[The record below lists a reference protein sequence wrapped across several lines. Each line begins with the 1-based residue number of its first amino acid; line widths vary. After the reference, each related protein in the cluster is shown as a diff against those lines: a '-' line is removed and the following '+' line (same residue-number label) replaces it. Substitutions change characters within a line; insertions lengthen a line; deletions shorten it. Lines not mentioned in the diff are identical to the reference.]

1 MVINQATFY
10 STQQLDGAASPTE
23 RLRITSAGLVGIN
36 TTPGTLLELKG
47 ESSKE
52 ATITFNRSPVQ
63 GTNDGVIGEFMFE
76 NATDS
81 VALLSVKRES
91 AADDAYFQFATQ
103 ASGGGMTERLRIGSS
118 GQIGLSGANYGTS
131 GQVLTSNGSGSAPT
145 WQDTG
150 TPTIASQA
158 EAEAG
163 TNNTN
168 MMTPLRL
175 NKQST
180 H

>member
-1 MVINQATFY
+1 
-10 STQQLDGAASPTE
+10 
-23 RLRITSAGLVGIN
+23 
-36 TTPGTLLELKG
+36 
-47 ESSKE
+47 
-52 ATITFNRSPVQ
+52 
-63 GTNDGVIGEFMFE
+63 MFE

-168 MMTPLRL
+168 MMTPLRV
-175 NKQST
+175 KQAIDALGGNVIASIQRGTTAANNFPNST
-180 H
+180 TRNQSIQCQYQRHLLITMDKLLQVMHNNNLDVQLTGKPAVTDR

>member
-1 MVINQATFY
+1 MLVWSV
-10 STQQLDGAASPTE
+10 STQLQEGF
-23 RLRITSAGLVGIN
+23 
-36 TTPGTLLELKG
+36 LELKG

-145 WQDTG
+145 VSGRTLEH
-150 TPTIASQA
+150 P
-158 EAEAG
+158 
-163 TNNTN
+163 
-168 MMTPLRL
+168 PLL
-175 NKQST
+175 LKQKQKQEQT
-180 H
+180 TQT